1 MLLILAALCI
11 YLALRLWH
19 WRPRGVPGPPALPF
33 FGQAFKLLFI
43 GERDILPLF
52 KEWFDTYGSVV
63 QVEMLGNVYVLLS
76 EPESVEPV
84 LSSSVHISKGFW
96 EYLFFRPWLND
107 GLLLSTGDKWRLRRK
122 LLTPSFHFKILESF
136 LGGISK
142 NSELYVASLLESGG
156 KPIDIQEPIS
166 MATLKIICE
175 TAMGVTLSTDNE
187 EQNAFIKAIKDASEG
202 IVLRYLTFWLYSDF
216 IYRRSKFG
224 KKFYKSID
232 TLHSFS
238 KKVIRKRKELYQSE
252 KSHLGEGNKSG
263 RKAFLDLLLEVE
275 DSNPGLFSEA
285 DIQEEV
291 DTFMFEGHDTV
302 SASIIFSHFLL
313 ATHPDVQEKAFKE
326 QDEIFGNDRRP
337 PSMQD
342 LQKMTYLEMVIKE
355 TLRLYPSVPFHSR
368 KLYQDLKIDENTVV
382 PAGQS
387 IGILTYYIH
396 RSVRHWEDPEL
407 FIPERF
413 DPEITRHPFSYI
425 PFSAGPRNC
434 IGQKLAMMEIKT
446 LLSTVLRNCVLES
459 VTKSVDPVAS
469 VIIRNL
475 GPIIVKVLPRDGTL

>member
-1 MLLILAALCI
+1 
-11 YLALRLWH
+11 
-19 WRPRGVPGPPALPF
+19 
-33 FGQAFKLLFI
+33 
-43 GERDILPLF
+43 
-52 KEWFDTYGSVV
+52 
-63 QVEMLGNVYVLLS
+63 MLGNVYVLLS